1 MSYNDNT
8 RQLAIEF
15 PHRPSLDKEDFFV
28 APCNIEAV
36 EMIDR
41 WPNWPHFAICIYG
54 SEGCG
59 KSHLANV
66 FASNV
71 SAHDNYP
78 YRIPC
83 VQAKDIKLDSPHKL
97 FAQHRCLIVEN
108 LCRKINYE
116 AMFHLYNLYRNEGG
130 FILFTSQIAPAR
142 MNISLPD
149 LQSRLNIMPSLEI
162 KDPDDELL
170 SCLLVKLFSDRQIFI
185 TPEQINFIVSNM
197 QRSFAYAR
205 KLVKETDRISL
216 SLKRAVSIPII
227 KEAMTI
233 IDSEKLQGDLFE

>member
-1 MSYNDNT
+1 MSLNDNI
-8 RQLAIEF
+8 RQLPIKF

-36 EMIDR
+36 EMIDQ

-54 SEGCG
+54 GEGCG

-66 FASNV
+66 FANNI
-71 SAHDNYP
+71 SAYDNYP

-83 VQAKDIKLDSPHKL
+83 VQAKDIKLDTPHKL
-97 FAQHRCLIVEN
+97 FSQHRCLIVEN
-108 LCRKINYE
+108 LNRKINYE

-130 FILFTSQIAPAR
+130 FILFTAETAPAR
-142 MNISLPD
+142 MNIPLPD
-149 LQSRLNIMPSLEI
+149 LQSRLNIMPSIEI
-162 KDPDDELL
+162 KEPDDELL

-185 TPEQINFIVSNM
+185 TPEQINFMVTNM

-205 KLVKETDRISL
+205 KLTAETDRISL
-216 SLKRAVSIPII
+216 ARKRAVSISII
-227 KEAMTI
+227 KEAMSA
-233 IDSEKLQGDLFE
+233 IDSEKLQGDLFD

>member
-1 MSYNDNT
+1 MPNKDNL
-8 RQLAIEF
+8 RQLPIEF

-36 EMIDR
+36 EMIDQ

-83 VQAKDIKLDSPHKL
+83 VQAKDIKLDTPHKL
-97 FAQHRCLIVEN
+97 FAKHRCLIVEN
-108 LCRKINYE
+108 LSRKINNE
-116 AMFHLYNLYRNEGG
+116 AIFHLYNLYRNEGG
-130 FILFTSQIAPAR
+130 FILFTSEIAPAR

-185 TPEQINFIVSNM
+185 TPEQINYIVSNM
-197 QRSFAYAR
+197 QRSFSYAR
-205 KLVKETDRISL
+205 KLVETTDRISL
-216 SLKRAVSIPII
+216 ARKRAVSVSII